1 MKLKKNYSK
10 KYTKKVKRYNSKT
23 LQKTKKY
30 NKNKYNKNKYNKDK
44 YNKDKYSKNKSYK
57 IRGGVKKRWQFWKS
71 NYYDA
76 PLTPED
82 INYAECE
89 VCSEF
94 LSSKLIQLP
103 CGHVFHETDVQ
114 FMNKKCPLDSIE
126 INGKLIHLPEN
137 AYIKE
142 GDRNNIAYR

>member
-1 MKLKKNYSK
+1 MKLKKNYSKKNYSKKNYSK
-10 KYTKKVKRYNSKT
+10 KYTKKGKRYNSKT

-30 NKNKYNKNKYNKDK
+30 NKN
-44 YNKDKYSKNKSYK
+44 KYSKNKSYK

-142 GDRNNIAYR
+142 GERNNIAYR